1 MSFLSSSSMLMRTV
15 CLVAVGGLA
24 FGAAGCDGSG
34 SSSADPP
41 SPPSSVEAAS
51 EDGAVSL
58 SWDEA
63 ADASGYNVYRDTT
76 SLSGTGS
83 APLNGDAPVDTAGFA
98 DGSVDNGTLYY
109 YRITAVG
116 DGGESDPS
124 SEVNV
129 RPFPSP
135 PDDRP

>member
-1 MSFLSSSSMLMRTV
+1 MSFLSSSSVLVRIV
-15 CLVAVGGLA
+15 CLLAVGGLA
-24 FGAAGCDGSG
+24 VGAAGCDGG
-34 SSSADPP
+34 GSSADPP
-41 SPPSSVEAAS
+41 SAPSSVEVTS

-58 SWDEA
+58 SWDGG
-63 ADASGYNVYRDTT
+63 ADTSGYNVYRDTG

-83 APLNGDAPVDTAGFA
+83 TPVNGDAPVDTAGFA
-98 DGSVDNGTLYY
+98 DGSVENGTLYY
-109 YRITAVG
+109 YRVTAVG